1 MTVTT
6 QRRHLADCSFCFKSN
21 TEVETLVSGPGVFI
35 CDACVALCQLI
46 IQNKPSSGPPVPLS
60 PFENM
65 GSVDEV
71 LRDLPQVARA
81 GAQMERYLTSGVRRA
96 RELGASWARVGEA
109 FGMTRQSA
117 WERFSGEE

>member
-1 MTVTT
+1 MTTT
-6 QRRHLADCSFCFKSN
+6 KQKRHIADCSFCFKPN

-35 CDACVALCQLI
+35 CDACVALCQQLI
-46 IQNKPSSGPPVPLS
+46 EDKSGGGSRVSLA
-60 PFENM
+60 PFEEM
-65 GSVDEV
+65 DDVDHV

-81 GAQMERYLTSGVRRA
+81 GAQVERYLVSGVRRA
-96 RELGASWARVGEA
+96 RQLGASWARVGEA